1 MTTVVPQ
8 NELSR
13 RALNWICEHGGAEAE
28 PARQRQLIEEA
39 AARFNLGPL
48 DVEFLERFLAN
59 SKAAGR

>member
-8 NELSR
+8 NELAR
-13 RALNWICEHGGAEAE
+13 RALNWICEHGGAEAA